1 MEIEAAQTPLLAA
14 GCCAPLLRAAT
25 RHKFACLLCCACMSA
40 ALASITATLTL
51 LRAAPATS
59 PSVVPGWLVE
69 RLFHEDGAVSCPW
82 TKTPA
87 ADADC
92 RWRRARLEALRAD
105 ISTCKEPL
113 RLNEAVYA
121 HRGAPLVAPEET
133 EASWAIGVR
142 SGAGLLEC
150 DASLTRDGHLICR
163 HSTCDLATTTDVV
176 ANHPAMLSRCSRPWQ
191 AARPAAGAAPATRA
205 EVACCTY
212 DFTLSELSVL
222 CAAMESLVN
231 SSATRRSEYLLGP
244 PGFRSP
250 YIAQARCHALV
261 PLSQFLRLAREW
273 GVGVVPEL
281 KDTWKPELVTF
292 LASIGRDIDWLA
304 ESILTQ
310 VRDAGFMAA
319 LGGSAAQRGLLQ
331 TFDPRIAA
339 RWKQLAPSHPVLFLW
354 ITDRSI
360 QAATPCETVH
370 FDCATSTTL
379 TELVGLGV
387 EVLAP
392 AMQLLLSSDSHRMAI
407 SEGMRRLQMLI
418 ADGSSAAGAATST
431 TTGTTQI
438 GTWSFERSGCPSAD
452 PTASLGNQPASTGP
466 CGPYW
471 NGLQGV
477 SAFQH
482 ADTLLAIDALLG
494 AGVVG
499 IFSDFPAAVSA
510 VANCRRAKV
519 ESE

>member
-222 CAAMESLVN
+222 CAGMESLVN

-250 YIAQARCHALV
+250 YIARARCHALV

-319 LGGSAAQRGLLQ
+319 LGGNAAQRGLLQ